1 MGSTQSTWEIEL
13 CDSQLSMAR
22 NIICLA
28 LLACLGFTFLQ
39 LASGEQLDSELED
52 AQLRTVREAKRG
64 PCNINGRRPDGTRCK
79 RTRNIKSRRC
89 GNNKVWNKK
98 TKECMPKKRTNGK
111 KGRPCRKLRKKQKK
125 QAMQKIKVKS
135 GKQACN
141 VEALCQQIK
150 NYIKYSNQ
158 LRKLKRINKT
168 CSTMDKKGAKAGEG
182 EFTASGEANADSG
195 SDNVTVVADKLK
207 NCSATAKEKCETK
220 AIPACLNP
228 NNTICEAALDAWI
241 KKFGPAQG
249 SCLQSS
255 ADCCACITGISPA
268 PPAECLSFDDADKTS
283 KAKKKICTGSDTE
296 GSFGHCRKLQIQAS
310 VDGPV

>member
-28 LLACLGFTFLQ
+28 LLACLGLTFLQ

-111 KGRPCRKLRKKQKK
+111 KRKTLQERKKRET
-125 QAMQKIKVKS
+125 MQKI
-135 GKQACN
+135 
-141 VEALCQQIK
+141 E
-150 NYIKYSNQ
+150 
-158 LRKLKRINKT
+158 
-168 CSTMDKKGAKAGEG
+168 
-182 EFTASGEANADSG
+182 
-195 SDNVTVVADKLK
+195 
-207 NCSATAKEKCETK
+207 
-220 AIPACLNP
+220 
-228 NNTICEAALDAWI
+228 
-241 KKFGPAQG
+241 
-249 SCLQSS
+249 
-255 ADCCACITGISPA
+255 
-268 PPAECLSFDDADKTS
+268 
-283 KAKKKICTGSDTE
+283 
-296 GSFGHCRKLQIQAS
+296 
-310 VDGPV
+310 